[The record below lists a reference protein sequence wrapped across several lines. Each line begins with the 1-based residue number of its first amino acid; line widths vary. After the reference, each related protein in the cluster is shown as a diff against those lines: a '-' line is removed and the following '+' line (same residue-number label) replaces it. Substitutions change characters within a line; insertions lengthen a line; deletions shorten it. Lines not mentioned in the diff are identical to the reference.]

1 MKIELRSLR
10 ISNFKGIRRLEL
22 TFRSGIN
29 SLLGANASGK
39 TTVYDALT
47 WLLFDKDSRGN
58 GRFTVKPVGV
68 SGAMPTVEAVLLVNG
83 EGLKLKK
90 QLREKWEKRRGSG
103 ESRFAGNTV
112 DYWVEDVPRKESEY
126 KRIIAGYLDEERFRL
141 LTNVYEFAQNINWK
155 KRREQLA
162 EICGLPSDR
171 NILDGAPN
179 FAPLADHLGTRTVE
193 EYKSALITKRKGI
206 NADLD
211 ALPVRLDECRHLVSQ
226 LSELD
231 ISRATEEKQKAQMA
245 LNDLLTERARVDG
258 GAALTAAKAEQTM
271 LQARLKA
278 LESENQ
284 QYRTNQMAPIV
295 EEQARR
301 ERQVNDAKRASDAA
315 AILLDRLEHTIEKGN
330 RQLEEYRARW
340 KEIDRETLPT
350 QLCPACGQAMPEE
363 KRRTAQERWAARQ
376 QERKDQLLADSQII
390 KENLRSWEADLARA
404 RLEQQACEIAL
415 EQAMSEQ
422 DAASAEQSVVE
433 DLPDY
438 DQVKRALL
446 SQLGQAKD
454 RLSGLQQD
462 AQKERERLDQNI
474 GDAFEQ
480 IARADEV
487 LSRHAQLL
495 AAQNRER
502 ELTLERER
510 LGKVLSELEQEIELC
525 ERFSRYRAQT
535 VEQAV
540 NSKFRLVTF
549 RLFTEQINGG
559 MADCC
564 DVMVDGV
571 PYADVNSAMKINA
584 GLDVIQ
590 TLARHYQLAV
600 PLFIDNA
607 ESVSELYP
615 IDTQVIRLVVSE
627 KEKELKLV

>member
-1 MKIELRSLR
+1 M
-10 ISNFKGIRRLEL
+10 
-22 TFRSGIN
+22 
-29 SLLGANASGK
+29 
-39 TTVYDALT
+39 
-47 WLLFDKDSRGN
+47 
-58 GRFTVKPVGV
+58 
-68 SGAMPTVEAVLLVNG
+68 
-83 EGLKLKK
+83 
-90 QLREKWEKRRGSG
+90 
-103 ESRFAGNTV
+103 
-112 DYWVEDVPRKESEY
+112 
-126 KRIIAGYLDEERFRL
+126 
-141 LTNVYEFAQNINWK
+141 
-155 KRREQLA
+155 
-162 EICGLPSDR
+162 
-171 NILDGAPN
+171 
-179 FAPLADHLGTRTVE
+179 
-193 EYKSALITKRKGI
+193 
-206 NADLD
+206 
-211 ALPVRLDECRHLVSQ
+211 
-226 LSELD
+226 
-231 ISRATEEKQKAQMA
+231 
-245 LNDLLTERARVDG
+245 
-258 GAALTAAKAEQTM
+258 
-271 LQARLKA
+271 
-278 LESENQ
+278 
-284 QYRTNQMAPIV
+284 

-330 RQLEEYRARW
+330 RQLEEYRVRW

-390 KENLRSWEADLARA
+390 KENLRSWEAELARA